1 MWICSLDSDR
11 LKDLYETG
19 ATFEELLSRPKTN
32 GELWSAIYARA
43 AISAESRTRAE
54 MTQSQWHLL
63 VLSED
68 WCGDSINILPVIARL
83 TEAAPSIDMRIIG
96 RDDNPELMAEH
107 LTGASRSRSIPVVIV
122 LDDEHV
128 ERGWLGPRPQ
138 PLQAWVVGEGLALP
152 KDERYRQVRMWYAR
166 DKGQTIV
173 TELLQMIERLEGR
186 NAKTAD

>member
-1 MWICSLDSDR
+1 

-32 GELWSAIYARA
+32 SELWSAIYSRA

-54 MTQSQWHLL
+54 MTERQWHLL
-63 VLSED
+63 ILSED

-138 PLQAWVVGEGLALP
+138 PLQAWVVGEGLALA